1 MAAKHGICQD
11 ENRSNCK
18 LLPRAYGIGGCIDV
32 ETTGLSPRYN
42 EVIEFALI
50 LFSYHRPTGEI
61 IAVLDEYSGL
71 REPGCAI
78 SRGAAGVHGLTRE
91 QLRGKT
97 LAQERI
103 ADMLQRADF
112 ILSHNANF
120 DYNFVVPLFPWAA
133 AKPWYCSMNGIDWRS
148 KGFASKGL
156 QNLLAGH
163 DIDTGQAHRALA
175 DARAVVALMAKNN
188 KLGQSYLGELLKS
201 APIRGKVST

>member
-1 MAAKHGICQD
+1 MADKKRLRGQEGFLGGGAPP
-11 ENRSNCK
+11 EE
-18 LLPRAYGIGGCIDV
+18 YGIGGCIDV

-42 EVIEFALI
+42 EIIEFALI

-156 QNLLAGH
+156 QRLLAWHGVE
-163 DIDTGQAHRALA
+163 IDRAHRALD
-175 DARAVVALMAKNN
+175 DAKALLALLALNSKG
-188 KLGQSYLGELLKS
+188 GQSYLGELLKS
-201 APIRGKVST
+201 TPIPSGSTP